1 MILVDIN
8 LLVYATN
15 TRAPQHPAAH
25 AWWEQQL
32 SGENPVGLA
41 WQVLLGFIRITT
53 HPKIL
58 PVPLTLAE
66 AGSRVDG
73 WLLQP
78 CVQVLQPAENHWHQL
93 RLMLDVAGSGGNLV
107 MDAHLAALA
116 VEHDCELCTADGD
129 FSRFPGVKWRKPL
142 DLASTGTAN

>member
-8 LLVYATN
+8 LLVYASN
-15 TRAPQHPAAH
+15 TRAPQHAAAR
-25 AWWEQQL
+25 AWWEEQL
-32 SGENPVGLA
+32 SGANPVGLA

-58 PVPLTLAE
+58 PVPLTVAE
-66 AGSRVDG
+66 ARSRVAG
-73 WLLQP
+73 WLRQP
-78 CVQVLQPAENHWHQL
+78 CVQVLQPTENHWHQL
-93 RLMLDVAGSGGNLV
+93 RLMPAAAGTGGNLV

-116 VEHDCELCTADGD
+116 VEHACELCTADGA

-142 DLASTGTAN
+142 DLASTGAAN